1 MRRNISSQLEQ
12 TSEYCTVRE
21 DRIKVDKSRTDW
33 SSVQLNRFSTMTTN
47 SDQLEC
53 SSSGN
58 ISTLP
63 LERDTDSGDFSKLPT
78 ERDTDSC
85 NFSKLALGED
95 TSLGMKPV
103 VKAKRNSLI
112 RSAFSIQSSL
122 GTASP
127 MFECGAPF

>member
-63 LERDTDSGDFSKLPT
+63 T